1 MKQTDNKNARFR
13 YVSDVRKSFRA
24 GVRSQFH
31 SNRACIIRYHLNILN
46 SVKTIER
53 QRATQ
58 SPPTSSTS
66 SLLAPSDRSVTQEEL
81 RVLRFFSHSD
91 DTRTALVCSQHTN
104 EQQQSKTVGRA
115 IAVTARSAR
124 HRRSRFFRRDWASVS
139 AAAPS
144 TKSRTKLRRW
154 LRKIAAYISLSRVFS
169 TTPD

>member
-1 MKQTDNKNARFR
+1 M
-13 YVSDVRKSFRA
+13 SDVRKSFRA

-31 SNRACIIRYHLNILN
+31 SNRAYIFRYHLNTLN

-91 DTRTALVCSQHTN
+91 DIRTALVCSQHTN
-104 EQQQSKTVGRA
+104 EQQQQSKTVGRA

-169 TTPD
+169 TTPAD